1 MSGVA
6 TANVSVPIKLL
17 HEGEGHAVT
26 VEMKNGEIY
35 RGHLND
41 AEDTMNCFMTGGK
54 LVFSQRRSLVYRV
67 WSHATGAPLSCVHTC
82 NRSHVLVTAASSYSA
97 DHNQQAVLLLLFE
110 YLRQRFPHG
119 FSFHK

>member
-1 MSGVA
+1 MLFVQNSLGRALRASTYIQREAQEKIAPRGDTHESPVIHAPCLFVVNVAFLALCRVA

-41 AEDTMNCFMTGGK
+41 AEDTMNCFMTGGE
-54 LVFSQRRSLVYRV
+54 LFFSRR
-67 WSHATGAPLSCVHTC
+67 GSCIE
-82 NRSHVLVTAASSYSA
+82 S
-97 DHNQQAVLLLLFE
+97 
-110 YLRQRFPHG
+110 
-119 FSFHK
+119 